1 MVISHGY
8 YIKEEVLEKAIRK
21 SLKYRKTPYRCDGN
35 TIIVQQVIDG
45 KKFDVEIRPNEGSI
59 QFITCIDSLA
69 SGNPDIVSKL
79 KTINRMNKDFCT
91 EGTFFIDEERGG
103 SIFYKILMDK
113 IIEVPAL
120 GEPFLYLEE
129 LTETLEDNISYIRDC
144 L

>member
-1 MVISHGY
+1 MVIAHRY
-8 YIKEEVLEKAIRK
+8 LIKEEVLRKTIRR
-21 SLKYRKTPYRCDGN
+21 SLKYRKTPYRCDGGVF
-35 TIIVQQVIDG
+35 IVEQFVDG

-69 SGNPDIVSKL
+69 SGNQDIVSKL

-113 IIEVPAL
+113 IIMVPAL